1 MIRSLAV
8 LAVLMICCAVP
19 ALADEAVYGDAV
31 VEAEGFSRPGNLSD
45 GSRTAVA
52 SAGGPARVTV
62 SREGGIAALY
72 IEFDRIPQPWTL
84 TAPAAG
90 GSLSCGESGFL
101 HEYVDVSALGESLPE
116 ELVLDFGAGAD
127 IGEIHVFSQGELPDW
142 VQIWQPPCQQADLLL
157 VSSHADDEQLF
168 FAGILPYYAVER
180 ELNVQVAYLVQYF
193 EGGAADRRRTH
204 EQLDG
209 LWTVGVRNY
218 PVMPQFPDLYSES
231 KDREKALSRALS
243 VYESAGYAYEDF
255 VDYLTWCIRRFQP
268 LVVVSH
274 DLDGEYGHGTHV
286 LCAEALGDALE
297 RAADPA
303 QDPDTAAEY
312 GAWQVEKTY
321 LHLYPENK
329 IVMDWDTP
337 LDSLGGKT
345 PFQVTQEGFACHE
358 SQHWTWFYRWIY
370 GSASSPIQR
379 ASDIRNYSPCLYG
392 LYDTQVGPDSAG
404 GDFFENVQTWAQRAQ
419 AEAERLAEEER
430 RAEEERKAREQA
442 EAERQAELLAQEQ
455 AARRRMA
462 AGVAAGLLI
471 VLACA
476 VLAVCLVRR
485 RRRR

>member
-1 MIRSLAV
+1 MISINEAKRLVKRALLANLTTKKRD
-8 LAVLMICCAVP
+8 LAITPLVSGKHGIGKSQMVKSIARELGGACITIEGGTLKEGEITGLP
-19 ALADEAVYGDAV
+19 YQYKDEAG
-31 VEAEGFSRPGNLSD
+31 
-45 GSRTAVA
+45 
-52 SAGGPARVTV
+52 
-62 SREGGIAALY
+62 
-72 IEFDRIPQPWTL
+72 
-84 TAPAAG
+84 
-90 GSLSCGESGFL
+90 
-101 HEYVDVSALGESLPE
+101 
-116 ELVLDFGAGAD
+116 
-127 IGEIHVFSQGELPDW
+127 
-142 VQIWQPPCQQADLLL
+142 QIR
-157 VSSHADDEQLF
+157 F
-168 FAGILPYYAVER
+168 RFLPYYAVER
-180 ELNVQVAYLVQYF
+180 EHNVQVAYLVQYF

-231 KDREKALSRALS
+231 KNREKALSSALS
-243 VYESAGYAYEDF
+243 VYESAGYGYEDF

-286 LCAEALGDALE
+286 LCSEALGDALE

-321 LHLYPENK
+321 LHLYPENQ
-329 IVMDWDTP
+329 IVMDWDTL

-379 ASDIRNYSPCLYG
+379 AADIRNYSPCLYG

-404 GDFFENVQTWAQRAQ
+404 GDFFENVQTWAQREQ

-471 VLACA
+471 VLVCA